1 MYRLMQLSKTTIP
14 NAAAHTHMFTRK
26 RNRVEFIVDFPR
38 NDDAEIISSIQV
50 KYFIIF
56 NFFQGIKT
64 KIIFILGS
72 STRLECV
79 KSKCYY

>member
-50 KYFIIF
+50 FVCF
-56 NFFQGIKT
+56 NFFFLNYVCFY
-64 KIIFILGS
+64 IFIGS
-72 STRLECV
+72 STRLECI
-79 KSKCYY
+79 KS

>member
-1 MYRLMQLSKTTIP
+1 MQLSKTTIP

-50 KYFIIF
+50 INIYLFIYILF
-56 NFFQGIKT
+56 Y
-64 KIIFILGS
+64 III
-72 STRLECV
+72 
-79 KSKCYY
+79 

>member
-26 RNRVEFIVDFPR
+26 RNRIEFIVDFPR

-50 KYFIIF
+50 KINVIINIMFF
-56 NFFQGIKT
+56 NF
-64 KIIFILGS
+64 
-72 STRLECV
+72 C
-79 KSKCYY
+79 

>member
-14 NAAAHTHMFTRK
+14 NAATHTHMFTRK

-50 KYFIIF
+50 FYLFTLIIF
-56 NFFQGIKT
+56 LNYVNKNF
-64 KIIFILGS
+64 L
-72 STRLECV
+72 
-79 KSKCYY
+79 

>member
-50 KYFIIF
+50 YIYIFFFI
-56 NFFQGIKT
+56 FQNVLNNKHLNRFTHKVGM
-64 KIIFILGS
+64 
-72 STRLECV
+72 
-79 KSKCYY
+79 Y